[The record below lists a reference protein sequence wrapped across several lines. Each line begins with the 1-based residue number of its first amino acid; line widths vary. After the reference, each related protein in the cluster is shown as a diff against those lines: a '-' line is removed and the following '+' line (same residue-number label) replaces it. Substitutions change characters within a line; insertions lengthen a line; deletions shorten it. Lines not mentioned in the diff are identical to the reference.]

1 MKNNI
6 LSQLGFTYKTIEEIS
21 EYQTNYI
28 DVVIPEKYKH
38 QVISALKLM
47 LEHNELFVLES
58 RETNFSSNGLSEK
71 DVDEIIN
78 QVEQQIETDINS
90 QYRFVIE
97 KIVDDENTVQVTWL
111 NLCLYLKGHSGRCYY
126 FVTHIN

>member
-21 EYQTNYI
+21 SYQTNYI
-28 DVVIPEKYKH
+28 DVVIPEKY
-38 QVISALKLM
+38 QQNVISALNLM
-47 LEHNELFVLES
+47 LEDNELLMLES
-58 RETNFSSNGLSEK
+58 SFNANELNAK
-71 DVDEIIN
+71 DIAEIIK

-97 KIVDDENTVQVTWL
+97 KIVNDENQVTGL
-111 NLCLYLKGHSGRCYY
+111 NLCLYLKERGRSSHCYY

>member
-21 EYQTNYI
+21 QYQTNYI
-28 DVVIPEKYKH
+28 DVVIPEKYQQK
-38 QVISALKLM
+38 VISALNLM
-47 LEHNELFVLES
+47 LEDNELLMLES
-58 RETNFSSNGLSEK
+58 SFNSNRLSAK
-71 DVDEIIN
+71 DVDKIVK

-97 KIVDDENTVQVTWL
+97 KIVNDDNQIIWL
-111 NLCLYLKGHSGRCYY
+111 NLCLYLKVRSRRCYY

>member
-6 LSQLGFTYKTIEEIS
+6 LSQLGLTYKTIEEIS
-21 EYQTNYI
+21 SYQTNYI
-28 DVVIPEKYKH
+28 DVVIPEKYQQK
-38 QVISALKLM
+38 VISALNLM
-47 LEHNELFVLES
+47 LEDNELLS
-58 RETNFSSNGLSEK
+58 NISSSLSSNRLSAK
-71 DVDEIIN
+71 DVDKIVK

-97 KIVDDENTVQVTWL
+97 KIVNDENAVQVTWL
-111 NLCLYLKGHSGRCYY
+111 NLCLYLKGRSRRCYY

>member
-6 LSQLGFTYKTIEEIS
+6 LSQLCFTYKTIEEIS

-111 NLCLYLKGHSGRCYY
+111 NLCLYLKGRSERCYY

>member
-21 EYQTNYI
+21 QYQTNYI
-28 DVVIPEKYKH
+28 DVVIPEKYQQK
-38 QVISALKLM
+38 VISALNLM
-47 LEHNELFVLES
+47 LEYNELLMLES
-58 RETNFSSNGLSEK
+58 TFNSNRLSAK
-71 DVDEIIN
+71 DVDKIVK

-90 QYRFVIE
+90 HYRFVIE
-97 KIVDDENTVQVTWL
+97 KIVNDENQVTWL
-111 NLCLYLKGHSGRCYY
+111 NLCLYLKGRSGRCYY

>member
-21 EYQTNYI
+21 QYQTNYI
-28 DVVIPEKYKH
+28 DVVIPEKYQQK
-38 QVISALKLM
+38 VISALNLM
-47 LEHNELFVLES
+47 LEDNELLMLES
-58 RETNFSSNGLSEK
+58 SFNSNRLSAK
-71 DVDEIIN
+71 DVDKIVK

-97 KIVDDENTVQVTWL
+97 KVVNDENVFQVTWL
-111 NLCLYLKGHSGRCYY
+111 NLCLYLKGRSRRCYY

>member
-21 EYQTNYI
+21 SYQTNYI
-28 DVVIPEKYKH
+28 DVVIPEKYQQK
-38 QVISALKLM
+38 VISALNLMIEDNELLM
-47 LEHNELFVLES
+47 LE
-58 RETNFSSNGLSEK
+58 SSFNSNRLSAK
-71 DVDEIIN
+71 DVDKIVKQI
-78 QVEQQIETDINS
+78 EQQIETDFNS

-97 KIVDDENTVQVTWL
+97 KIVNDENAVQVIWL
-111 NLCLYLKGHSGRCYY
+111 NLCLYLKGRSSHCYY

>member
-21 EYQTNYI
+21 QYQTNYI
-28 DVVIPEKYKH
+28 DVVIPEKYQQKI
-38 QVISALKLM
+38 ISALNLM
-47 LEHNELFVLES
+47 LEDNELLMLES
-58 RETNFSSNGLSEK
+58 SFNSNRLSAK
-71 DVDEIIN
+71 DVDKIVK

-90 QYRFVIE
+90 HYRFVIE
-97 KIVDDENTVQVTWL
+97 KIVNDENQVTCL
-111 NLCLYLKGHSGRCYY
+111 NLCLYLKGRSSHCYY

>member
-78 QVEQQIETDINS
+78 QVEQQIETDSN
-90 QYRFVIE
+90 
-97 KIVDDENTVQVTWL
+97 
-111 NLCLYLKGHSGRCYY
+111 
-126 FVTHIN
+126 

>member
-111 NLCLYLKGHSGRCYY
+111 NLCLYLKGRSGRCYY

>member
-21 EYQTNYI
+21 QYQTNYI
-28 DVVIPEKYKH
+28 DVVIPEKYQQK
-38 QVISALKLM
+38 VISALNLM
-47 LEHNELFVLES
+47 LEDNELLMLES
-58 RETNFSSNGLSEK
+58 SFNSNRLSAK
-71 DVDEIIN
+71 DVDKIVK

-90 QYRFVIE
+90 HYRFVIE
-97 KIVDDENTVQVTWL
+97 KIVNDENQVTCL
-111 NLCLYLKGHSGRCYY
+111 NLCLYLKGRSSHCYY

>member
-21 EYQTNYI
+21 SYQTNYI
-28 DVVIPEKYKH
+28 DVVIPEKYQQK
-38 QVISALKLM
+38 VISALNLM
-47 LEHNELFVLES
+47 LEDNELLMLES
-58 RETNFSSNGLSEK
+58 SFNANELNTK
-71 DVDEIIN
+71 DIAEIIK

-97 KIVDDENTVQVTWL
+97 KIVNVDNQIIWL
-111 NLCLYLKGHSGRCYY
+111 NLCLYLKGRSGRCYY

>member
-21 EYQTNYI
+21 SYQTNYI
-28 DVVIPEKYKH
+28 DVVIPEKYQQK
-38 QVISALKLM
+38 VISALNLM
-47 LEHNELFVLES
+47 LEYNELLMLES
-58 RETNFSSNGLSEK
+58 SFNANELNSK
-71 DVDEIIN
+71 DIAEIIK

-97 KIVDDENTVQVTWL
+97 KIVNDDNQIIWL
-111 NLCLYLKGHSGRCYY
+111 NLCLYLKGRSRRCYY

>member
-21 EYQTNYI
+21 DYQTNYI

-47 LEHNELFVLES
+47 LEHNELSVLEN

-97 KIVDDENTVQVTWL
+97 KIVDDENTVQVTSL
-111 NLCLYLKGHSGRCYY
+111 NLCLYLKFRGNRCYY

>member
-58 RETNFSSNGLSEK
+58 RETNFSSNGLKK

-97 KIVDDENTVQVTWL
+97 KIVDDENTVQVTSL
-111 NLCLYLKGHSGRCYY
+111 NLCLYLKFRGSRCYC

>member
-21 EYQTNYI
+21 QYQTNYI
-28 DVVIPEKYKH
+28 DVVIPEKYQQK
-38 QVISALKLM
+38 VISSLNLM
-47 LEHNELFVLES
+47 LEDNELLMLES
-58 RETNFSSNGLSEK
+58 SFNFNGLSSK
-71 DVDEIIN
+71 DVAKIVK

-97 KIVDDENTVQVTWL
+97 KIVNDENQVTLL
-111 NLCLYLKGHSGRCYY
+111 NLCLYLKGRSSHCYY

>member
-21 EYQTNYI
+21 QYQTNYI
-28 DVVIPEKYKH
+28 DVVIPEKYQQK
-38 QVISALKLM
+38 VISALNLM
-47 LEHNELFVLES
+47 LEDNELLMLES
-58 RETNFSSNGLSEK
+58 SFNSNRLSAK
-71 DVDEIIN
+71 DVDKIVK

-90 QYRFVIE
+90 HYRFVIE
-97 KIVDDENTVQVTWL
+97 KIVNDENQVTWL
-111 NLCLYLKGHSGRCYY
+111 NLCLYLKGRSRRCYY

>member
-1 MKNNI
+1 MENNI

-21 EYQTNYI
+21 QYQTNYI
-28 DVVIPEKYKH
+28 DVVIPEKYQQK
-38 QVISALKLM
+38 VISELNLM
-47 LEHNELFVLES
+47 LEDNELLMLES
-58 RETNFSSNGLSEK
+58 SFNSNRLNAK
-71 DVDEIIN
+71 DVDKIVK

-97 KIVDDENTVQVTWL
+97 KIVNDDNQIIWL
-111 NLCLYLKGHSGRCYY
+111 NLCLYLKGRSRRCYY

>member
-21 EYQTNYI
+21 SYQTNYI
-28 DVVIPEKYKH
+28 DVVIPEKYQQK
-38 QVISALKLM
+38 VISALNLM
-47 LEHNELFVLES
+47 LEDNELLMLES
-58 RETNFSSNGLSEK
+58 SFNANELNTK
-71 DVDEIIN
+71 DIAEIIK

-97 KIVDDENTVQVTWL
+97 KIVNVDNQIIWL
-111 NLCLYLKGHSGRCYY
+111 NLCLYLKGRSGRGYY

>member
-21 EYQTNYI
+21 QYQTNYI
-28 DVVIPEKYKH
+28 DVVIPEKYQQKI
-38 QVISALKLM
+38 ISALNLM
-47 LEHNELFVLES
+47 LEDNELLMLES
-58 RETNFSSNGLSEK
+58 SFNSNRLSAK
-71 DVDEIIN
+71 DVDKIVK

-90 QYRFVIE
+90 HYRFVIE
-97 KIVDDENTVQVTWL
+97 KIVNDENAVQVTCL
-111 NLCLYLKGHSGRCYY
+111 NLCLYLKGRSSRCYY